1 MNVEGSRLSRRQVSL
16 VFAGLMVA
24 LLLAALDQTIV
35 STALP
40 TIVGDLKGLE
50 HIGWIVTAY
59 ILASTIGLPIYG
71 KLGDLFGRK
80 IVFQAAIVIFLIGS
94 VLCGLA
100 QNMPELIGFRALQGL
115 GGGGLMIGVQ
125 AIVAD
130 LVSPR
135 ERGRYTGI
143 IGAVWG
149 LSSVIGPLIGG
160 FFTDH
165 ASWRWCF
172 YVNLPLGLL
181 ALGITAIV
189 LKLPK
194 PGIRPKLDILGT
206 ALLAGTSTCVV
217 LVTSWGGTQYEWG
230 SPVII
235 GLAAG
240 AVVLAVGF
248 VLAER
253 VAEEPIIP
261 LRLFRANLFTLPA
274 AISVFVGIG
283 MFAAIAYL
291 PTFLQMVNGASA
303 TGSGLLMLPMVA
315 GMTITSIGSGR
326 VISATG
332 RYRVYP
338 ILGMGVL
345 AAGLVSLSRMTADSS
360 MVLNGCYMFVTGFGL
375 GMVLQTLVLIVQ
387 NSVDHRDVGAA
398 TSAVNYFRQTGAS
411 LGTSLV
417 GSVFINRLSDALRDS
432 GARLPV
438 RNVNAITPQMVHHLP
453 PPVRES
459 IARAYAEALP
469 PIFLYVAPIVAI
481 GFVLAFF
488 VREIPLSNRPASAR
502 RDVAAHTS

>member
-1 MNVEGSRLSRRQVSL
+1 MSAEAAPLSRRQVRL

-71 KLGDLFGRK
+71 KLGDLIGRK
-80 IVFQAAIVIFLIGS
+80 IVFQAAIVIFLVGS
-94 VLCGLA
+94 VLCGVA
-100 QNMPELIGFRALQGL
+100 QNMPQLIGFRALQGL

-135 ERGRYTGI
+135 ERGRYVGV

-172 YVNLPLGLL
+172 YVNLPLGLVAL
-181 ALGITAIV
+181 AVTAVV
-189 LKLPK
+189 LKLPR
-194 PGIRPKLDILGT
+194 PRSRPKLDVLGT
-206 ALLAGTSTCVV
+206 ALLAGASTCVV
-217 LVTSWGGTQYEWG
+217 LVTSWGGTQYAWS

-235 GLAAG
+235 ALAAG
-240 AVVLAVGF
+240 AVLLAVGF
-248 VLAER
+248 VFAER
-253 VAEEPIIP
+253 VAAEPIIP
-261 LRLFRANLFTLPA
+261 LRLFKNSLFALPA
-274 AISVFVGIG
+274 AIAVFVGVG

-303 TGSGLLMLPMVA
+303 TRSGLLMLPMVA

-326 VISATG
+326 IISATG
-332 RYRVYP
+332 RYRLFP
-338 ILGMGVL
+338 IGGMAILALGL
-345 AAGLVSLSRMTADSS
+345 ALLSRMTADSS
-360 MVLNGCYMFVTGFGL
+360 MVLNGVYMFVTGFGL

-387 NSVDHRDVGAA
+387 NSVGYRDVGAA

-417 GSVFINRLSDALRDS
+417 GSVFIHRLSDALTAS

-438 RNVNAITPQMVHHLP
+438 SGVSAITPQMVHGLP
-453 PPVRES
+453 APVREA
-459 IARAYAEALP
+459 IARAYAQALP
-469 PIFLYVAPIVAI
+469 PIFLYVVPFVLV
-481 GFVLAFF
+481 GLVLAFLIKD
-488 VREIPLSNRPASAR
+488 VPLSDRPASAKQ
-502 RDVAAHTS
+502 DVPARSG

>member
-1 MNVEGSRLSRRQVSL
+1 MSAEAAPLGPRQVRL

-71 KLGDLFGRK
+71 KLGDLIGRK
-80 IVFQAAIVIFLIGS
+80 IVFQAAIVIFLVGS
-94 VLCGLA
+94 VLCGMA
-100 QNMPELIGFRALQGL
+100 RNMPQLIAFRALQGL

-135 ERGRYTGI
+135 ERGRYVGV

-172 YVNLPLGLL
+172 YVNLPLGLV
-181 ALGITAIV
+181 ALGVTAVV
-189 LKLPK
+189 LRLP
-194 PGIRPKLDILGT
+194 RPKARPRLDILGT
-206 ALLAGTSTCVV
+206 ALLAGASTCIV
-217 LVTSWGGTQYEWG
+217 LVTSWGGTQYAWD

-235 GLAAG
+235 ALGAG
-240 AVVLAVGF
+240 VVVLAIGF

-253 VAEEPIIP
+253 VAAEPIIP
-261 LRLFRANLFTLPA
+261 LRLFRNDLFTLPA
-274 AISVFVGIG
+274 AISVFVGVG

-332 RYRVYP
+332 HYRAFP
-338 ILGMGVL
+338 IAGMAIL
-345 AAGLVSLSRMTADSS
+345 AAGLALLSRMTADSS
-360 MVLNGCYMFVTGFGL
+360 MVLNGLYMFVTGFGL
-375 GMVLQTLVLIVQ
+375 GMVMQTLVLIVQ
-387 NSVDHRDVGAA
+387 NSVGHRDVGAA

-417 GSVFINRLSDALRDS
+417 GSIFIHRLSDVLAAS
-432 GARLPV
+432 GARLPASG
-438 RNVNAITPQMVHHLP
+438 VNAMTPQMVHNLP
-453 PPVRES
+453 PSVRQV
-459 IARAYAEALP
+459 IARAYAQALP
-469 PIFLYVAPIVAI
+469 PIFLYVVPLILV
-481 GFVLAFF
+481 GLVLAFF
-488 VREIPLSNRPASAR
+488 VKEVPLSERPASAKQ
-502 RDVAAHTS
+502 DVPAHSG